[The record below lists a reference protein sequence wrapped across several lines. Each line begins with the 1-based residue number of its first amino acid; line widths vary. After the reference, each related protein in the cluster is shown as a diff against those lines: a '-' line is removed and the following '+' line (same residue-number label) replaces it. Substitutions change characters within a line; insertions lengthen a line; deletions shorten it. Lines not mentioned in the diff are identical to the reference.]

1 MAVTPV
7 ELESLTTKSR
17 FVTLA
22 QKNNAGT
29 YVVAGADAPLI
40 MVDVNHQRNHDGR
53 AFYAYKLY
61 PDSAPLDALA
71 SIDIAMAAPAGVFPH
86 VTIYGLCLGDA
97 ELYIYEGSTTSGG
110 TAFTPINRNR
120 NYAVS
125 NPSQIAMVIAP
136 TVSNVGTELDAQII
150 AGGAGKKS
158 GGGTAGSLEY
168 VLKPLTTYLFRL
180 TNVNGTA
187 HAAYLTLE
195 WYE

>member
-17 FVTLA
+17 FVTLV
-22 QKNNAGT
+22 QKNNSGT

-53 AFYAYKLY
+53 AFFAYKLY
-61 PDSAPLDALA
+61 PDSAPLSANA
-71 SIDIAMAAPAGVFPH
+71 NIDIAMAAPAGVFPH
-86 VTIYGLCLGDA
+86 ITIDALCLGDA
-97 ELYIYEGSTTSGG
+97 ELYVYEGSTTSGG
-110 TAFTPINRNR
+110 TPFTPINRNR
-120 NYAVS
+120 NYTLT
-125 NPSQIAMVIAP
+125 NESQVAMVIAP
-136 TVSNVGTELDAQII
+136 TVSAVGTELDAQII

-158 GGGTAGSLEY
+158 GGGTAASLEY

-187 HAAYLTLE
+187 HAAHLALE